1 MAEDFHVEQAC
12 FSDLRREVVAKSMEL
27 AYQSDLVVAVLA
39 FRNPTE
45 FRASIDAVPHFLIEE
60 EFHSGACAICR
71 ATRTSISP
79 R

>member
-1 MAEDFHVEQAC
+1 
-12 FSDLRREVVAKSMEL
+12 MEL